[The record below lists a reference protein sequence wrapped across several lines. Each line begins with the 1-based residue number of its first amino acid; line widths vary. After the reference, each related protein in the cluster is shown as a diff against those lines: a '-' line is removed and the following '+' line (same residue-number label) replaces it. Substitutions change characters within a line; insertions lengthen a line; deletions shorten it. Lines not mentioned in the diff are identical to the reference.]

1 MSNIS
6 YLISMNK
13 LKNYIAGQ
21 WLEGNGEGIELRNA
35 VNGELVAI
43 SDTDGINFEEALD
56 YGRTVGYKNLSSMTF
71 YDRGEMLKKVALY
84 LLERK
89 KKYYEL
95 SYKTGATHADSWVD
109 IEGGFGTFFT
119 YSGLAKRMLP
129 NTPFWVDGDMQ
140 KISANG
146 THLGTHILTPSEGVS
161 VQINAY
167 NFPVWGM
174 LEKLST
180 SLLAGVP
187 SIVKPA
193 TPGSYLTNAVF
204 QDMIESGLLPEGA
217 IQLVCGEPGNILDF
231 VQDGDSVLFTG
242 SAYTGRKLKSLPS
255 IAGNAVRFNMEADSL
270 NASILGL
277 DAKPGT
283 PEFDLFIKEVRNEMT
298 TKAGQ
303 KCTAIR
309 RIIVPENLVG
319 DVQNALSKALD
330 QTKIGNPLNRE
341 TRMGSIVGKKEL
353 EVLNQKIEKLKS
365 ETELIYDG
373 KHQLLDADFESGA
386 FFTPKVFYNDR
397 PFDKNISHEL
407 EAFGPVSTLMP
418 YRDADEAAALAK
430 KGKGSLVS
438 SIISHD
444 DKFIADTAW
453 KIASSHGRIFV
464 LSRANAKES
473 TGHGSPLP
481 TLMHGG
487 PGRAGG
493 GEEMGGLNGL
503 HFFLQ
508 KTAIQG
514 SPDVLTA
521 ITKIYT
527 QGAEKKFSDKHPF
540 QKYFEEIEVGDS
552 LETAGR
558 TVTEADIVN
567 FSNVSWDHFYAHT
580 DATSLNETIFD
591 KVVAHGYFILSAA
604 AGLFVSGKKGPVI
617 ANYGL
622 ENCSFFKPVYA
633 GDTITVYLTAKEKIN
648 RGVKGRNVPSGV
660 VKWLVEVVNQREETV
675 CVATILTLVA
685 KKSPFVNLKV
695 NSIKKIL
702 NDLTENSERR
712 FGEMSPQ
719 MMVEHLEEVTRNST
733 NTLNASDFET
743 IPPEH
748 LEALQDWLYTDKKIR
763 PGAQYPLLKEGEKPA
778 LRHKNLD
785 TAKEELL
792 AAIKEFNI
800 YFRENPQA
808 EHYHPKFGMLNREM
822 WELFQRKH
830 FTHHLEQFNLI

>member
-1 MSNIS
+1 M
-6 YLISMNK
+6 K
-13 LKNYIAGQ
+13 LKNYISGQ
-21 WLEGNGEGIELRNA
+21 WIEGNGHEIPLYNA

-43 SDTDGINFEEALD
+43 SDTSGLDFEEALHF
-56 YGRTVGYKNLSSMTF
+56 GRTIGYKNLSSMTF
-71 YDRGEMLKKVALY
+71 YDRGEMLKKIALY

-95 SYKTGATHADSWVD
+95 SYKTGATHIDSWVD

-129 NTPFWVDGDMQ
+129 NTPFWVDGDTQ

-146 THLGTHILTPSEGVS
+146 THLGTHILTPSKGVS

-187 SIVKPA
+187 SIVKPS
-193 TPGSYLTNAVF
+193 PYSSYLTNEVF
-204 QDMIESGLLPEGA
+204 KDMIESGYLPEGA
-217 IQLVCGEPGNILDF
+217 VQLICGEPGNILDF
-231 VQDGDSVLFTG
+231 VKDGDSVVFTG
-242 SAYTGRKLKSLPS
+242 SANTGRKLKALPS
-255 IAGNAVRFNMEADSL
+255 ISGNAVRFNMEADSL
-270 NASILGL
+270 NCSILGL
-277 DAKPGT
+277 DAKPET
-283 PEFDLFIKEVRNEMT
+283 PEFDLFIKEVKNEMT

-330 QTKIGNPLNRE
+330 QTKIGNPLSRE
-341 TRMGSIVGKKEL
+341 TKMGSIVGKEQMQIL
-353 EVLNQKIEKLKS
+353 EEKVNLLKA

-373 KHQLLDADFESGA
+373 KHDLVEANYENGA
-386 FFTPKVFYNDR
+386 FFTPKVFYNDK
-397 PFDKNISHEL
+397 PFEKNISHEL
-407 EAFGPVSTLMP
+407 EAFGPVSTIMP
-418 YRDADEAAALAK
+418 YKDAEEAAALAK
-430 KGKGSLVS
+430 RGKGSLVG
-438 SIISHD
+438 SIVSHD
-444 DKFIADTAW
+444 EKFVAETSW
-453 KIASSHGRIFV
+453 KMASSHGRIFV
-464 LSRANAKES
+464 LNRDNAKES

-521 ITKIYT
+521 ITKVYT

-540 QKYFEEIEVGDS
+540 QKYFEEVEVGDS

-580 DATSLNETIFD
+580 DATSLNGTIFD
-591 KVVAHGYFILSAA
+591 KTVAHGYFILSAA

-622 ENCSFFKPVYA
+622 ENASFFKPVYA

-648 RGVKGRNVPSGV
+648 RGVKGRNIPSGV
-660 VKWLVEVVNQREETV
+660 VKWLVEVVNQREEVV

-685 KKSPFVNLKV
+685 KKSPF
-695 NSIKKIL
+695 IEL
-702 NDLTENSERR
+702 NRRNIQKLLNGLTENTKPNW
-712 FGEMSPQ
+712 GKMTAQQ
-719 MMVEHLEEVTRNST
+719 MLEHLET
-733 NTLNASDFET
+733 TLLYSIGE
-743 IPPEH
+743 PE
-748 LEALQDWLYTDKKIR
+748 A
-763 PGAQYPLLKEGEKPA
+763 EKCFTP
-778 LRHKNLD
+778 
-785 TAKEELL
+785 EELL
-792 AAIKEFNI
+792 EKYQDSLYNHRKMPKDFPAPFLPEDGTLPELKYKNLEQAKEKFLENLQKYQI
-800 YFRENPQA
+800 YYRENPEA
-808 EHYHPKFGMLNREM
+808 EHMHFVFGKLNKEM
-822 WELFQRKH
+822 MELMHRKH
-830 FTHHLEQFNLI
+830 FTHHFEQFNLI

>member
-1 MSNIS
+1 M
-6 YLISMNK
+6 K
-13 LKNYIAGQ
+13 LKNYIAGN
-21 WLEGNGEGIELRNA
+21 WIEGSGEGIKLLNA

-43 SDTDGINFEEALD
+43 SDTDGINFEEALH
-56 YGRTVGYKNLSSMTF
+56 YGRTIGYQNLSAMTF
-71 YDRGEMLKKVALY
+71 YDRGEMLKKIALY

-95 SYKTGATHADSWVD
+95 SYKTGATHVDSWVD

-129 NTPFWVDGDMQ
+129 NTPFWVDGEIQ

-174 LEKLST
+174 MEKLST

-187 SIVKPA
+187 SVIKPA
-193 TPGSYLTNAVF
+193 TPGSYLTQAVF

-217 IQLVCGEPGNILDF
+217 LQLVAGEPGNILDY

-277 DAKPGT
+277 DARPGT

-309 RIIVPENLVG
+309 RIIVPEHLVG

-341 TRMGSIVGKKEL
+341 TRMGAIVGKKEL
-353 EVLNQKIEKLKS
+353 EVLKGKINELKS

-373 KHQLLDADFESGA
+373 QHELLDADFESGA
-386 FFTPKVFYNDR
+386 FISPKVFYNDQ
-397 PFDKNISHEL
+397 PFEKNISHEV

-418 YRDADEAAALAK
+418 YKDAEEAAALAK
-430 KGKGSLVS
+430 RGKGSLVG
-438 SIISHD
+438 SIVSHD
-444 DKFIADTAW
+444 EKFVAETSW
-453 KIASSHGRIFV
+453 KMASAHGRIFV
-464 LSRANAKES
+464 LNRDNAKES

-514 SPDVLTA
+514 SPDILTA

-527 QGAEKKFSDKHPF
+527 QGADKKYSDKHPF
-540 QKYFEEIEVGDS
+540 QKYFEEVEIGDS

-580 DATSLNETIFD
+580 DATSLTGTIFD
-591 KVVAHGYFILSAA
+591 QPVAHGYFILSAA

-622 ENCSFFKPVYA
+622 ENASFFKPVYA

-648 RGVKGRNVPSGV
+648 RGVKGRNIPSGV
-660 VKWLVEVVNQREETV
+660 VKWLVEVVNQREEVV

-685 KKSPFVNLKV
+685 KQSPFLDLKFNTV
-695 NSIKKIL
+695 RKLL
-702 NDLTENSERR
+702 NGLTENSERK
-712 FGEMSPQ
+712 FGIMSPQ
-719 MMVEHLEEVTRNST
+719 MMVEHLEEVVRKGFE
-733 NTLNASDFET
+733 NTDAKDFEQ
-743 IPPEH
+743 IPE
-748 LEALQDWLYTDKKIR
+748 EQMEKLQDWLYTNKKIR
-763 PGAQYPLLKEGEKPA
+763 PGAQYPLLEEGETPI
-778 LRHKNLD
+778 LRHKNLNM
-785 TAKEELL
+785 AKEALL
-792 AAIKEFNI
+792 NSLKEFQI
-800 YFRENPQA
+800 YYRENPHA
-808 EHYHPKFGMLNREM
+808 HHYHTKFGMLNKEM

-830 FTHHLEQFNLI
+830 FTHHFEQFGLI

>member
-1 MSNIS
+1 ME
-6 YLISMNK
+6 K
-13 LKNYIAGQ
+13 LKNYIYGQ
-21 WLEGNGEGIELRNA
+21 WVEGSGNGNQLYNSVTGEKVAVADTEGL
-35 VNGELVAI
+35 
-43 SDTDGINFEEALD
+43 NFEQALD
-56 YGRTVGYKNLSSMTF
+56 FGRTVGYKNLSSMTF

-89 KKYYEL
+89 KKYYEI

-129 NTPFWVDGDMQ
+129 NTTFWVDGDTQ
-140 KISANG
+140 KISKNG
-146 THLGTHILTPSEGVS
+146 TFLGTHILTPSEGVS

-193 TPGSYLTNAVF
+193 TPTSFLTHAVF
-204 QDMIESGLLPEGA
+204 QDMIESGILPEGT
-217 IQLVCGEPGNILDF
+217 IQLICGSAGNMLEF
-231 VQDGDSVLFTG
+231 MQDGDSVLFTG
-242 SAYTGRKLKSLPS
+242 SASTGKRLKSMPS
-255 IAGNAVRFNMEADSL
+255 IAQNSVRFNMEADSL
-270 NASILGL
+270 NCSILGL

-298 TKAGQ
+298 TKSGQ

-309 RIIVPENLVG
+309 RIIVPENLIG
-319 DVQNALSKALD
+319 DVQNALIRSLD
-330 QTKIGNPLNRE
+330 HVKIGNPLNRE
-341 TRMGSIVGKKEL
+341 TRMGALAGKDQYS
-353 EVLNQKIEKLKS
+353 EVSEKINLLRS

-373 KHQLLDADFESGA
+373 KHDLLDADYETGSFMS
-386 FFTPKVFYNDR
+386 PKLFYNDK
-397 PFDKNISHEL
+397 PFEKNISHNV
-407 EAFGPVSTLMP
+407 EAFGPVSTIMP
-418 YRDADEAAALAK
+418 YKDAEEAAALAK
-430 KGKGSLVS
+430 RGKGSLVG
-438 SIISHD
+438 SIVSHD
-444 DKFIADTAW
+444 NDFVAETSW
-453 KIASSHGRIFV
+453 KMATSHGRIFV
-464 LSRANAKES
+464 LNRDNAKES

-514 SPDVLTA
+514 SPDILTA
-521 ITKIYT
+521 ITKIYQ
-527 QGAEKKFSDKHPF
+527 QGAAQKFSDKHPF
-540 QKYFEEIEVGDS
+540 RKYFEEVEIGDS

-580 DATSLNETIFD
+580 DATSLNGTIFD
-591 KVVAHGYFILSAA
+591 KTVAHGYFILSAA

-648 RGVKGRNVPSGV
+648 RGVKGRNIPSGV
-660 VKWLVEVVNQREETV
+660 VKWLVEVVNQRDEIV

-685 KKSPFVNLKV
+685 KKSHF
-695 NSIKKIL
+695 IDL
-702 NDLTENSERR
+702 NVRNIEKLLNGLTENSERK

-719 MMVEHLEEVTRNST
+719 IMVEHLEEVLRNGFG
-733 NTLNASDFET
+733 NLKAEDFPE
-743 IPPEH
+743 IPEEQ
-748 LEALQDWLYTDKKIR
+748 LEKLQDWLYTDKKIR
-763 PGAQYPLLKEGEKPA
+763 PGAKYPLLKEGEVLEKKY
-778 LRHKNLD
+778 KNLD
-785 TAKEELL
+785 EAKEKLL
-792 AAIKEFNI
+792 ETLKEFLI
-800 YFRENPQA
+800 YFRENPQS
-808 EHYHPKFGMLNREM
+808 EKFHPVFGMLNKEM
-822 WELFQRKH
+822 MELFHRKH
-830 FTHHLEQFNLI
+830 FTHHFEQFGLL

>member
-1 MSNIS
+1 M
-6 YLISMNK
+6 K

-21 WLEGNGEGIELRNA
+21 WLEGTGEGIELRNA

-43 SDTDGINFEEALD
+43 SDTDGINYEEALH

-89 KKYYEL
+89 KKYYDL

-129 NTPFWVDGDMQ
+129 NTPFWVDGDTQ

-146 THLGTHILTPSEGVS
+146 TFLGTHILTPSEGVS

-174 LEKLST
+174 MEKLST

-187 SIVKPA
+187 SIVKPS
-193 TPGSYLTNAVF
+193 PFGSYLTNAVF

-217 IQLVCGEPGNILDF
+217 IQLVCGEPGNILDY

-242 SAYTGRKLKSLPS
+242 SANTGRKLKSLPS
-255 IAGNAVRFNMEADSL
+255 VAKNAVRFNMEADSL
-270 NASILGL
+270 NCSILGL

-309 RIIVPENLVG
+309 RIIVPENLIG
-319 DVQNALSKALD
+319 DVQNSLSKALD
-330 QTKIGNPLNRE
+330 RTKIGNPLNRE
-341 TRMGSIVGKKEL
+341 TRMGSLVGKIQFD
-353 EVLNQKIEKLKS
+353 EVQRKIDLLKA

-373 KHQLLDADFESGA
+373 KHDLVDADYESGA
-386 FFTPKVFYNDR
+386 FMSPKLFLNDT
-397 PFDKNISHEL
+397 PFDKNISHEV

-418 YRDADEAAALAK
+418 YKDAEEAAALAK
-430 KGKGSLVS
+430 RGKGSLVG
-438 SIISHD
+438 SIVSHD
-444 DKFIADTAW
+444 EKFVAETSW
-453 KIASSHGRIFV
+453 KMASTHGRIFV
-464 LSRANAKES
+464 LNRDNAKES

-514 SPDVLTA
+514 SPDILTA
-521 ITKIYT
+521 ITRIYQ
-527 QGAEKKFSDKHPF
+527 QGATQKFSDKHPF
-540 QKYFEEIEVGDS
+540 RKYFEEVEIGDS

-580 DATSLNETIFD
+580 DATSLNGTIFD
-591 KVVAHGYFILSAA
+591 KTVAHGYFILSAA

-622 ENCSFFKPVYA
+622 ENASFFKPVYA
-633 GDTITVYLTAKEKIN
+633 GDTITVYLTAKEKVN
-648 RGVKGRNVPSGV
+648 KGVKGRNIPSGV
-660 VKWLVEVVNQREETV
+660 VKWLVEVVNQRDEIV

-685 KKSPFVNLKV
+685 KKSPFVDLKTKE
-695 NSIKKIL
+695 IQKIL
-702 NDLTENSERR
+702 NNLTENSERK
-712 FGEMSPQ
+712 FGLMTPQ
-719 MMVEHLEEVTRNST
+719 LMVEHLEEVLRNGFGS
-733 NTLNASDFET
+733 LEPSDFPE
-743 IPPEH
+743 IPAEK
-748 LEALQDWLYTDKKIR
+748 LELLQDWIYTDQKIR
-763 PGAQYPLLKEGEKPA
+763 PGAQYPLLKEGEEPQ
-778 LRHKNLD
+778 LRFKNL
-785 TAKEELL
+785 TEAKEKLL
-792 AAIKEFNI
+792 ETLKEFLI
-800 YFRENPQA
+800 YYRENPQA
-808 EHYHPKFGMLNREM
+808 EHYHPRFGMLNKEM
-822 WELFQRKH
+822 MELFHRKH
-830 FTHHLEQFNLI
+830 FTHHFEQFNLV

>member
-1 MSNIS
+1 M
-6 YLISMNK
+6 K

-21 WLEGNGEGIELRNA
+21 WIDGSGNEIPLYNA
-35 VNGELVAI
+35 VNGELVAV
-43 SDTDGINFEEALD
+43 SDTGGLNFEEALH

-89 KKYYEL
+89 KKYYDL

-129 NTPFWVDGDMQ
+129 NTPFWVDGDTQ

-146 THLGTHILTPSEGVS
+146 TFLGTHILTPSEGVS

-180 SLLAGVP
+180 ALLAGVP
-187 SIVKPA
+187 SIVKPS
-193 TPGSYLTNAVF
+193 PYGSYLTHAVF

-217 IQLVCGEPGNILDF
+217 IQLVCGEPGNILDY

-242 SAYTGRKLKSLPS
+242 SANTGRKLKSLPS
-255 IAGNAVRFNMEADSL
+255 VAKNAVRFNMEADSL
-270 NASILGL
+270 NCSILGL

-283 PEFDLFIKEVRNEMT
+283 PEFDLFNKEVRNEIT

-309 RIIVPENLVG
+309 RIIVPENLIG
-319 DVQNALSKALD
+319 DVQNSLSKALD

-341 TRMGSIVGKKEL
+341 TRMGSLVGKIQYD
-353 EVLNQKIEKLKS
+353 EVQRKIDLLKA

-373 KHQLLDADFESGA
+373 KHDLVDADYESGS
-386 FFTPKVFYNDR
+386 FMSPKLFYNDQ
-397 PFDKNISHEL
+397 PFSKNVSHDV

-418 YRDADEAAALAK
+418 YKDAEEAAALAK
-430 KGKGSLVS
+430 RGKGSLVG
-438 SIISHD
+438 SIVSHD
-444 DKFIADTAW
+444 STFVAETSW
-453 KIASSHGRIFV
+453 KMASTHGRIFV
-464 LSRANAKES
+464 LNRDNAKES

-514 SPDVLTA
+514 SPDILTA
-521 ITKIYT
+521 ITKIYQ
-527 QGAEKKFSDKHPF
+527 QGATQKFSDKHPF
-540 QKYFEEIEVGDS
+540 RKYFEEVEIGDS

-580 DATSLNETIFD
+580 DATSLNGTIFD
-591 KVVAHGYFILSAA
+591 KTVAHGYFILSAA

-622 ENCSFFKPVYA
+622 ENASFFKPVYA
-633 GDTITVYLTAKEKIN
+633 ADTITVYLTAKEKIN
-648 RGVKGRNVPSGV
+648 KGVKGRNIPSGV
-660 VKWLVEVVNQREETV
+660 VKWLVEVVNQRDEIV

-685 KKSPFVNLKV
+685 KKSPFVDLKTKE
-695 NSIKKIL
+695 IQKIL
-702 NDLTENSERR
+702 NNLTENSERK
-712 FGEMSPQ
+712 FGLMTPQ
-719 MMVEHLEEVTRNST
+719 LMVEHLEEVLRNGFGS
-733 NTLNASDFET
+733 LEPSDFPE
-743 IPPEH
+743 IPADK
-748 LEALQDWLYTDKKIR
+748 LELLQDWIYTDQKIR
-763 PGAQYPLLKEGEKPA
+763 PGAQYPLLKEGEEPQ
-778 LRHKNLD
+778 LRFKNL
-785 TAKEELL
+785 TEAKENLL
-792 AAIKEFNI
+792 ETLKEFLI
-800 YFRENPQA
+800 YYRENAQA
-808 EHYHPKFGMLNREM
+808 EHYHPRFGMLNKEM
-822 WELFQRKH
+822 MELFHRKH
-830 FTHHLEQFNLI
+830 FTHHFEQFNLV

>member
-1 MSNIS
+1 
-6 YLISMNK
+6 MNK
-13 LKNYIAGQ
+13 LQNYIAGQ
-21 WLEGNGEGIELRNA
+21 WHEGTGEGIPLYNA
-35 VNGELVAI
+35 VNGELVAV
-43 SDTDGINFEEALD
+43 SDTDGINFDEALH
-56 YGRTVGYKNLSSMTF
+56 YGRTVGYRNLSAMTF

-129 NTPFWVDGDMQ
+129 NTPFWVEGDVQ

-146 THLGTHILTPSEGVS
+146 TFLGTHILTPSEGVS
-161 VQINAY
+161 VQVNAY

-174 LEKLST
+174 MEKLST

-193 TPGSYLTNAVF
+193 TPSSYLTSAVF
-204 QDMIESGLLPEGA
+204 QDMIESGILPEGA
-217 IQLVCGEPGNILDF
+217 IQLVCGEPGNILDY

-242 SAYTGRKLKSLPS
+242 SAATGRKLKSLPS
-255 IAGNAVRFNMEADSL
+255 VAAKAVKFNMETDSL

-283 PEFDLFIKEVRNEMT
+283 PEFDLFIREVRNEMT
-298 TKAGQ
+298 AKAGQ

-309 RIIVPENLVG
+309 RIIVPENLVA
-319 DVQNALSKALD
+319 DVQQALSKALD

-341 TRMGSIVGKKEL
+341 TRMGSIVDRKAV
-353 EVLNQKIEKLKS
+353 EVLNEKISKLKA

-373 KHQLLDADFESGA
+373 QHDLLDADFERGA
-386 FFTPKVFYNDR
+386 FVTPKLFFNDK
-397 PFDKNISHEL
+397 PFEKHASHEV

-418 YRDADEAAALAK
+418 YRDPEEAAALAK
-430 KGKGSLVS
+430 RGKGSLVG

-444 DKFIADTAW
+444 ETFIADTSW
-453 KIASSHGRIFV
+453 KMASSHGRIFV
-464 LSRANAKES
+464 LNRDNARES

-540 QKYFEEIEVGDS
+540 QKYFEEVEVGDS

-558 TVTEADIVN
+558 TITEADIVN

-580 DATSLNETIFD
+580 DATSLTGTIFD
-591 KVVAHGYFILSAA
+591 HTVAHGYFILSAA

-633 GDTITVYLTAKEKIN
+633 GDTIAVYLTAKEKIN
-648 RGVKGRNVPSGV
+648 RGVKGRNIPSGV
-660 VKWLVEVVNQREETV
+660 VKWFVEVVNHREEVV
-675 CVATILTLVA
+675 CVAMILTLVA
-685 KKSPFVNLKV
+685 KKSPFVNL
-695 NSIKKIL
+695 NIQYLRKKL
-702 NDLTENSERR
+702 NGLTENSERK
-712 FGEMSPQ
+712 FGQMSPQ
-719 MMVEHLEEVTRNST
+719 MMVEHLEEVIKSGFGDLKAEN
-733 NTLNASDFET
+733 FPE
-743 IPPEH
+743 IPEEK
-748 LEALQDWLYTDKKIR
+748 LEKLQDWLYTDQKIR
-763 PGAQYPLLKEGEKPA
+763 PGAQYPFLKEGEVPQLKY
-778 LRHKNLD
+778 KNLD
-785 TAKEELL
+785 QAKEKLL
-792 AAIKEFNI
+792 NSLREFLI
-800 YFRENPQA
+800 YYRENPEA
-808 EHYHPKFGMLNREM
+808 AHYHPKFGKLNKEM
-822 WELFQRKH
+822 MELFQRKH
-830 FTHHLEQFNLI
+830 VTHHFEQFSLL